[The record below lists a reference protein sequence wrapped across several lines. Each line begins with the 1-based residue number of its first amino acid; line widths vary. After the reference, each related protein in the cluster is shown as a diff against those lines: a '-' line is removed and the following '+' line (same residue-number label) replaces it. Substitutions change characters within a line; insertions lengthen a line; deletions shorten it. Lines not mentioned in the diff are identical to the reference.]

1 MGRHDS
7 GVRRHQGKAP
17 DGFHHQGPDA
27 PSAHRRPGYPLS
39 GCVPAE
45 PDSVSPGRVRL
56 ASTEQCG
63 KPPSDT
69 GVMPQK
75 ILLSRCPTEKWP
87 KVTHSL
93 GRRAIILSCL
103 AGRCRRAGGIASRAA
118 VTDPDRARSPPVI
131 ERRVYQ
137 DRLEPGAELTG
148 GPSFKPGEVAPGV
161 DERVLENVGRCEQAG
176 FVGPPPSPDDQL
188 EVIAARLQRAPPR
201 RRVTARRR
209 GEIRLGCRWTDLD
222 AANS

>member
-1 MGRHDS
+1 MDWGRHDS

-45 PDSVSPGRVRL
+45 PDSVSPGSVRL

-93 GRRAIILSCL
+93 GRRALIISRHFPDDARDLRFGPSSGQPEHSSEQPKTVRSSAPRISPSKDASSCL
-103 AGRCRRAGGIASRAA
+103 QKRESGLPVVTGQNRSLRNRA
-118 VTDPDRARSPPVI
+118 
-131 ERRVYQ
+131 
-137 DRLEPGAELTG
+137 
-148 GPSFKPGEVAPGV
+148 
-161 DERVLENVGRCEQAG
+161 
-176 FVGPPPSPDDQL
+176 
-188 EVIAARLQRAPPR
+188 
-201 RRVTARRR
+201 
-209 GEIRLGCRWTDLD
+209 EIK
-222 AANS
+222 

>member
-1 MGRHDS
+1 VDLGRHDS

-45 PDSVSPGRVRL
+45 PDSVSPGSVRL
-56 ASTEQCG
+56 ASAEQCG

-93 GRRAIILSCL
+93 GRRAETPSACL
-103 AGRCRRAGGIASRAA
+103 ARRAARPARMSLA
-118 VTDPDRARSPPVI
+118 VACPEPGNHGPPANRFRTVCPTVPSSQGSPPT
-131 ERRVYQ
+131 RDHKGWHQ
-137 DRLEPGAELTG
+137 NRLALRDGSGNRAVCPG
-148 GPSFKPGEVAPGV
+148 
-161 DERVLENVGRCEQAG
+161 
-176 FVGPPPSPDDQL
+176 
-188 EVIAARLQRAPPR
+188 
-201 RRVTARRR
+201 
-209 GEIRLGCRWTDLD
+209 
-222 AANS
+222 

>member
-1 MGRHDS
+1 MGSSDLAGLSAFDEVLAMGSTWPFLGDPTVAS
-7 GVRRHQGKAP
+7 GGRQRTAP
-17 DGFHHQGPDA
+17 GGFDHQGPDA

-93 GRRAIILSCL
+93 GRRALFPY
-103 AGRCRRAGGIASRAA
+103 A
-118 VTDPDRARSPPVI
+118 ARSHPML
-131 ERRVYQ
+131 RRMEH
-137 DRLEPGAELTG
+137 L
-148 GPSFKPGEVAPGV
+148 
-161 DERVLENVGRCEQAG
+161 
-176 FVGPPPSPDDQL
+176 SPDAQSSGHSDL
-188 EVIAARLQRAPPR
+188 GHRQRTILPKR
-201 RRVTARRR
+201 SFR
-209 GEIRLGCRWTDLD
+209 
-222 AANS
+222 

>member
-1 MGRHDS
+1 MGSSDLAGLSAFDEVLAMGSTWPFLGDPTVAS
-7 GVRRHQGKAP
+7 GGRQRTAP
-17 DGFHHQGPDA
+17 GGFDHQGPDA

-69 GVMPQK
+69 RVMPQK

-93 GRRAIILSCL
+93 GRRAQIIRFP
-103 AGRCRRAGGIASRAA
+103 ARRATS
-118 VTDPDRARSPPVI
+118 TRSTTLALLPI
-131 ERRVYQ
+131 
-137 DRLEPGAELTG
+137 
-148 GPSFKPGEVAPGV
+148 
-161 DERVLENVGRCEQAG
+161 
-176 FVGPPPSPDDQL
+176 
-188 EVIAARLQRAPPR
+188 
-201 RRVTARRR
+201 
-209 GEIRLGCRWTDLD
+209 
-222 AANS
+222 NS